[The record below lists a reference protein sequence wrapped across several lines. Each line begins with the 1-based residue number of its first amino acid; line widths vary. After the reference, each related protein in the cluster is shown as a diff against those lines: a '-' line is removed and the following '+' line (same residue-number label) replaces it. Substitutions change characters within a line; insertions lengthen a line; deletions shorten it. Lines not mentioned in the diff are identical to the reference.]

1 MEPATALRTGAR
13 LLWERSASVLPV
25 YLLASGLYGAARA
38 PLVVAGVAAGWLL
51 AASGRFEPFLD
62 RLRTVGDG
70 SVAPGA
76 DGSLPPE
83 LGDAVAGILTPG
95 VLLLVAAGVLSAAV
109 LAVLASA
116 VGNAAAVNGLYGLL
130 RGDDG
135 VAAAVSGI
143 RRHWRSFV
151 GVRLLLVAA
160 VGAVLVPAG
169 AVVAVVVG
177 AVTAGGGG
185 VGAAALGATVALLGG
200 LVAALLVAAVLVL
213 LAFADQAVVVDG
225 VGAVAAAK
233 RSVRLPVRRPV
244 AVLSYVAVAVGGV
257 VVAVVVGGLAAT
269 AGAPRAAALVGT
281 LLVPPVV
288 DGFKTALY
296 AELGLPSAPATGTPS
311 TGRRVRSAFGGGLRS
326 VGEFVRDHPVA
337 NLASLACVTAAGAAG
352 WVAANATG
360 IDLPVG
366 GDVGG
371 VFGAVPVGTFL
382 NLAANNWLVAA
393 DLAYSGLAAGV
404 PAVVSLG
411 LNGLV
416 IGAVAG
422 VVDPLAFVALVA
434 PHGVI
439 EIPAIVVGGAA
450 GLHLGGVGIG
460 ALRGRHGDGD
470 VAAAIRRI
478 YRVLL
483 GLVPLFVV
491 AAFVEAF
498 LTPAVA
504 AVVLGG

>member
-177 AVTAGGGG
+177 A
-185 VGAAALGATVALLGG
+185 AALGATVALLGG

-352 WVAANATG
+352 WVAANTTG

-371 VFGAVPVGTFL
+371 VFGALPVGTFL